1 MFPPEAFLHL
11 RWNFLFIMVYEVQ
24 YCSEYLYLHGTLR
37 EHFLRF
43 KMFGVDTYSC
53 NLFCTF
59 WCESFYIRKASGAG
73 CVIRCFLGPADC
85 KSGNPESPTGP
96 DESARGSLPLWV
108 GCSPRQLPS
117 ALSSVTR
124 ACLVCGQYDWV
135 LLIVVP
141 QGACSFVASEREET
155 SIVP

>member
-1 MFPPEAFLHL
+1 ML
-11 RWNFLFIMVYEVQ
+11 
-24 YCSEYLYLHGTLR
+24 GTLR
-37 EHFLRF
+37 EHFLRI
-43 KMFGVDTYSC
+43 KMLGVDTYSR

-59 WCESFYIRKASGAG
+59 WCKSLDIQKASGAG
-73 CVIRCFLGPADC
+73 CVICCFVGPADS
-85 KSGNPESPTGP
+85 KPGTPESRSGP
-96 DESARGSLPLWV
+96 DETARGSLPPQV
-108 GCSPRQLPS
+108 GCSPGQLPS

-135 LLIVVP
+135 LLMVAP